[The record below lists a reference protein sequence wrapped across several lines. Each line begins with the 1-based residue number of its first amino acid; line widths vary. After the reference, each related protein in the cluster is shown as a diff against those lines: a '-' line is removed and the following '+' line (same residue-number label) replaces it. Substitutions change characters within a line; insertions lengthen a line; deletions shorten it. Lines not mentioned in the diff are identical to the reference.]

1 MRYAI
6 ALGIA
11 CLTGCIHDPTPTTP
25 GPAPQSALTVATAAA
40 TYQGNAD
47 AEVITAARECSPGQ
61 GIGLRA
67 ATAEAG
73 VTAVFTDWPTEGAV
87 YDLAISG
94 TSELVVV
101 SADVG
106 ASASCSNRGAS
117 SGTVEVRRFEQVG
130 DRIVADVVVKDA
142 VAGDTTIDAHLYH

>member
-11 CLTGCIHDPTPTTP
+11 CLTGCIHDPAPMTP
-25 GPAPQSALTVATAAA
+25 GPAPESALTVATAAA

-47 AEVITAARECSPGQ
+47 AEVITAARECSPTEGV
-61 GIGLRA
+61 GLGA
-67 ATAEAG
+67 ATADAA
-73 VTAVFTDWPTEGAV
+73 VSAVFADWPTEGAV
-87 YDLAISG
+87 YDLGITG

-106 ASASCSNRGAS
+106 TSAFCSNRGAS

-130 DRIVADVVVKDA
+130 DRIVADIVVEDA
-142 VAGDTTIDAHLYH
+142 VAGDTTINAHLYH